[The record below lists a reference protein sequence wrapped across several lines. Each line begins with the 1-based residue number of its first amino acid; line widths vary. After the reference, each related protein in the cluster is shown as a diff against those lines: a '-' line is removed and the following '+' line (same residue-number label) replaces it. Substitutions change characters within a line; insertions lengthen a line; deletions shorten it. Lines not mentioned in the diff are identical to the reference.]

1 MKTLVTAMMLSLSL
15 PSMAMDMSSWSD
27 KTVCR
32 LAKQSGKAE
41 YIQEATARKL
51 ACITDQ
57 VSSVQEPKVT
67 DPLLSLTIPG
77 DWQIAATPALME
89 QEMNAVAKAYKYWS
103 FNFGDGG
110 SHPTCEGVM
119 SNWDKAIK
127 FSIKN
132 QEKLEPQSFR
142 ANQNPP
148 PNIDKCIET
157 EILKVASKGTAT
169 DSLQNILLAW
179 AQNENVILPK
189 RAANNTHQYNYQAT
203 SSWSGYASVYAVYY
217 DSFDYSEA
225 ERELVD
231 RYLAASLKKL
241 TFKRNLSYPGD
252 KVCNPQS
259 KRLAKELASH
269 KVSADTCGSLVWK
282 ATTAQLALG
291 LRIADQELFS
301 LGTRNLHRQ
310 LHFFDDSGIF
320 ITWAVKG
327 PNAYHYSK
335 DVPQFLGIITEL
347 LASAGF
353 DFLTYELPNRLSV
366 KDVFARQFEIYED
379 PQILYPYVKMTR
391 EYRGVNSSEY
401 KQQSAAVIRQDAGID
416 LQHIV
421 RVSARYVDQ
430 YRPDLMQYRDVSHPS
445 YRGSTWIVNG
455 FTTVDP
461 YVIYKGNWADKQ
473 YCQFLSSVTKSHNSD
488 VAKLAEHFPSAKC
501 N

>member
-1 MKTLVTAMMLSLSL
+1 MRTLVTAMILTLSF
-15 PSMAMDMSSWSD
+15 PAMAMDMSNWSD

-32 LAKQSGKAE
+32 LAKQSGKDE

-51 ACITDQ
+51 NCVADQ
-57 VSSVQEPKVT
+57 VSSVQTPQIT
-67 DPLLSLTIPG
+67 DPLLSLAIPDG
-77 DWQIAATPALME
+77 WQIADMPALME
-89 QEMNAVAKAYKYWS
+89 HEISAVAKAYKNWR
-103 FNFGDGG
+103 FNFGEGG
-110 SHPTCEGVM
+110 SHATCEGVM

-132 QEKLEPQSFR
+132 QAKLEPQSFR

-157 EILKVASKGTAT
+157 EILKVASKGAAPA
-169 DSLQNILLAW
+169 SLQNILLAW
-179 AQNENVILPK
+179 AQNENVMLPK
-189 RAANNTHQYNYQAT
+189 RAANNSHQYNYQAT

-217 DSFDYSEA
+217 DSFDYSES

-231 RYLAASLKKL
+231 NYLAASLKKL

-252 KVCNPQS
+252 KVCNPKS
-259 KRLAKELASH
+259 KRLAKELANY

-347 LASAGF
+347 LATAGF
-353 DFLTYELPNRLSV
+353 DFLAYQLPNRLTV

-379 PQILYPYVKMTR
+379 PQILYPYVRMTR
-391 EYRGVNSSEY
+391 EYRGVSSSEY
-401 KQQSAAVIRQDAGID
+401 KQQSAAAIRHDAGID

-461 YVIYKGNWADKQ
+461 YVIYKGSWSDKE
-473 YCQFLSSVTKSHNSD
+473 YCQFVGSTKKSHNRD
-488 VAKLAEHFPSAKC
+488 AAKLAEHFSSVKC